1 MATAQEALPG
11 VAFSGSDGRSRELG
25 ERENMTASGRNYP
38 MSQQQVG
45 NQIAPPDT
53 ALTAWHYHGS
63 NAFRFSNSV

>member
-38 MSQQQVG
+38 MSQ
-45 NQIAPPDT
+45 
-53 ALTAWHYHGS
+53 HKES
-63 NAFRFSNSV
+63 